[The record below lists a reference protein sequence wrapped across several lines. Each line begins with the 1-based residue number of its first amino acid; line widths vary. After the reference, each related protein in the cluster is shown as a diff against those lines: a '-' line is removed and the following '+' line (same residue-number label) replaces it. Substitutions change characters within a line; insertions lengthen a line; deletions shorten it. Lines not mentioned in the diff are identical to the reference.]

1 MAAYNKDI
9 LAELVADGQPH
20 STGELYD
27 AYQEKSDWQVPRK
40 DFLMFLR
47 EQVLRENG
55 ILKRASFGVYQLR
68 TDSQDRG
75 VTFER
80 GEQTEPDVSPLESA
94 LEDLDALMDGLSEAL
109 QGMDQPELSEK
120 ARQELQAIRDST
132 LEYLDRAASGITA
145 AMAWREDLEPGENPS
160 PMLTM

>member
-1 MAAYNKDI
+1 MYNKDI
-9 LAELVADGQPH
+9 IKEMVADGQPH
-20 STGELYD
+20 PTGELYD
-27 AYQEKSDWQVPRK
+27 AYQEKSGEQVSRK

-47 EQVLRENG
+47 EQVQRENG

-75 VTFER
+75 VTFKR
-80 GEQTEPDVSPLESA
+80 GGQTEPDASPLEGA
-94 LEDLDALMDGLSEAL
+94 LEELDALMDGLSESL
-109 QGMDQPELSEK
+109 RDMEQPELSEK

-145 AMAWREDLEPGENPS
+145 AMAWREDLEPGENLS
-160 PMLTM
+160 PMLAM